1 MLSFL
6 ARRLLML
13 IPVMF
18 GILFITFALARMIPG
33 DPCIMALG
41 ERATEEQCFEYR
53 ERFGLNDSIPVQFV
67 RYLGN
72 LAQGNLGNSLRTNEP
87 VADVL
92 LLRLPMTVELAF
104 AAMFIACIVGITLG
118 IISAY
123 WNNSPI
129 DVVTMMGANLGVSMP
144 VFFSGLM
151 LAYFFTIVLMDTPFW
166 LAPSG
171 RLTPGTTVVPLTET
185 FHLQGLSGIPWVAV
199 TFVSNMATINS
210 LISGNWVVLWDALR
224 HLILPAV
231 TVGSIPTAIIA
242 RMTRSSLLDVM
253 GLDYIRT
260 ARAKGLRERLVI
272 FRHALRN
279 AMLPIITI
287 VGLQLG
293 SLLGGAILTET
304 IFGLPGVGQIMVD
317 SIFARDYPALQV
329 FVVVIAVIFVLVNL
343 IVDVSYAYLDPRVR
357 LQ

>member
-6 ARRLLML
+6 VRRLLLL
-13 IPVMF
+13 IPVLF

-41 ERATEEQCFEYR
+41 EKASAEQCFQYR
-53 ERFGLNDSIPVQFV
+53 ERFGLNDSVPIQFV

-72 LAQGNLGNSLRTNEP
+72 LAQGNLGASLRTSEKIGDI
-87 VADVL
+87 V
-92 LLRLPMTVELAF
+92 LLRLPMTIELAVG
-104 AAMFIACIVGITLG
+104 AMMLSTFVGITLG

-123 WNNSPI
+123 WHNSAI
-129 DVVTMMGANLGVSMP
+129 DVITMMGANLGVSMP
-144 VFFSGLM
+144 VFFLGLM
-151 LAYFFTIVLMDTPFW
+151 LAYLFAIVFKGTPLW
-166 LAPSG
+166 LAPTG
-171 RLTPGTTVVPLTET
+171 RLTSGVTPVPLAET
-185 FHLQGLSGIPWVAV
+185 FHLQNLSGFSLVAV
-199 TFVSNMATINS
+199 TFASNMATFNS
-210 LISGNWVVLWDALR
+210 LISGNWPVLWDAIR
-224 HLILPAV
+224 HLILPSI
-231 TVGSIPTAIIA
+231 TVGTISTSIIA

-260 ARAKGLRERLVI
+260 ARAKGLIERLVI

-293 SLLGGAILTET
+293 GLLGGAILTET
-304 IFGLPGVGQIMVD
+304 IFGLPGVGTVMLD
-317 SIFARDYPALQV
+317 SIFARDYTVLQA
-329 FVVVIAVIFVLVNL
+329 FVVVIALIFVTVNL
-343 IVDVSYAYLDPRVR
+343 IVDISYAYLDPRIR

>member
-6 ARRLLML
+6 ARRLLL
-13 IPVMF
+13 LVPVMF

-41 ERATEEQCFEYR
+41 ERATPEQCFQYR
-53 ERFGLNDSIPVQFV
+53 ERFGLNDSIPVQFIH
-67 RYLGN
+67 YLGN
-72 LAQGNLGNSLRTNEP
+72 LARGNLGNSLRTSEA
-87 VADVL
+87 VGDVV
-92 LLRLPMTVELAF
+92 LLRLPMTIELAF
-104 AAMFIACIVGITLG
+104 TAMLIASIVGITLG
-118 IISAY
+118 VISAY

-129 DVVTMMGANLGVSMP
+129 DVLTMMGANLGVSMP

-151 LAYFFTIVLMDTPFW
+151 LAYFFAIVLLDTPLW

-171 RLTPGTTVVPLTET
+171 RLTPGTTLTPLVET
-185 FHLQGLSGIPWVAV
+185 FHWQNLSGVSLVVV
-199 TFVSNMATINS
+199 TFISNMATINS
-210 LISGNWVVLWDALR
+210 LITGNWPVLWDALR

-231 TVGSIPTAIIA
+231 TVGSISTAIIA

-260 ARAKGLRERLVI
+260 ARAKGLKERLVI

-293 SLLGGAILTET
+293 HLLGGAILTET

-317 SIFARDYPALQV
+317 SIYARDYPALQV
-329 FVVVIAVIFVLVNL
+329 FVVVIAIIFVLVNL
-343 IVDVSYAYLDPRVR
+343 IVDISYAYFDPRIR

>member
-6 ARRLLML
+6 ARRLLLL
-13 IPVMF
+13 IPVLF

-41 ERATEEQCFEYR
+41 ERATPEQCFQYR
-53 ERFGLNDSIPVQFV
+53 ERFGLNDSIPVQFAH
-67 RYLGN
+67 YLGN
-72 LAQGNLGNSLRTNEP
+72 LAQGNLGNSLRTSEA
-87 VADVL
+87 VGDVV

-104 AAMFIACIVGITLG
+104 TAMLIASIVGITLG

-123 WNNSPI
+123 WNNSPV
-129 DVVTMMGANLGVSMP
+129 DVMTMMGANLGVSMP

-151 LAYFFTIVLMDTPFW
+151 LAYLFAIVLLDTPLW
-166 LAPSG
+166 LPPSG
-171 RLTPGTTVVPLTET
+171 RLTPGITLTPLMQT
-185 FHLQGLSGIPWVAV
+185 FHWQNLSGAPLVVV
-199 TFVSNMATINS
+199 TFISNMATVNS
-210 LISGNWVVLWDALR
+210 LISGDWPVFWDALR

-231 TVGSIPTAIIA
+231 TVGSISTAIIA

-260 ARAKGLRERLVI
+260 ARAKGLREQLVI

-293 SLLGGAILTET
+293 HLLGGAILTET

-317 SIFARDYPALQV
+317 SIYARDYPALQA

-343 IVDVSYAYLDPRVR
+343 IVDISYAYLDPRIR

>member
-6 ARRLLML
+6 ARRLLLL
-13 IPVMF
+13 IPVIF

-41 ERATEEQCFEYR
+41 ERATPEQCFQYR
-53 ERFGLNDSIPVQFV
+53 ERFGLNYSIPVQFIH
-67 RYLGN
+67 YLDN
-72 LAQGNLGNSLRTNEP
+72 LAQGNLGNSLRTSEA
-87 VADVL
+87 VGDVV

-104 AAMFIACIVGITLG
+104 TAMLLASIVGITLG
-118 IISAY
+118 VISAY

-129 DVVTMMGANLGVSMP
+129 DVVTMMGANLGVSTP

-151 LAYFFTIVLMDTPFW
+151 LAYFFAIVLLDTPLW

-171 RLTPGTTVVPLTET
+171 RLTPGISPTPLAET
-185 FHLQGLSGIPWVAV
+185 FHLQNLSGVPLVVV
-199 TFVSNMATINS
+199 TFISNMATINS
-210 LISGNWVVLWDALR
+210 LISGNWAVLWDALR
-224 HLILPAV
+224 HLILPSVAL
-231 TVGSIPTAIIA
+231 GSIPAAIIA

-260 ARAKGLRERLVI
+260 ARAKGLKERLVI

-293 SLLGGAILTET
+293 HLLGGAILTET

-317 SIFARDYPALQV
+317 SIYARDYPALQV
-329 FVVVIAVIFVLVNL
+329 FVVVIAIIFVLVNL
-343 IVDVSYAYLDPRVR
+343 IVDISYAYLDPRIR